1 VKHNGEPHFV
11 IYMRTHNIVN
21 MWWNNIIGSW
31 TYYSLSEHG
40 RKPNSNH
47 KSYKKAQTSRVCYV
61 DVGLFSTRNWLHP
74 IYQLKGSSWILP
86 KWRGLWIFHRPQ
98 IVEFTMF
105 QWGYFPSMR
114 QWFHTPNCWFEVA
127 EC

>member
-1 VKHNGEPHFV
+1 V
-11 IYMRTHNIVN
+11 NI
-21 MWWNNIIGSW
+21 WWNNIIGSW

-47 KSYKKAQTSRVCYV
+47 KSYNKAQTCRVCYV

-86 KWRGLWIFHRPQ
+86 KSRGLWIFHRPQ
-98 IVEFTMF
+98 IVNLLCSSGDIFLPWDNGFTL
-105 QWGYFPSMR
+105 PI
-114 QWFHTPNCWFEVA
+114 VDLK
-127 EC
+127 